1 MGIIKNRIVFKHS
14 DEIAPLAYAVCKV
27 FFVADAAA
35 LQTKW
40 DFGIVLLAYR
50 TSEVTQSCPTLC
62 DRVDCSPPGS
72 SVHGILQARIL
83 EWVAI
88 SFSRGIFPTQ
98 GSNPGLLHCRQTL

>member
-40 DFGIVLLAYR
+40 DFGIAFV
-50 TSEVTQSCPTLC
+50 
-62 DRVDCSPPGS
+62 
-72 SVHGILQARIL
+72 GI
-83 EWVAI
+83 
-88 SFSRGIFPTQ
+88 
-98 GSNPGLLHCRQTL
+98 